1 LYSDKLQIAGRN
13 DCIAEWNGKI
23 SVIDYKSA
31 SKEKNE
37 NWIQNYFMQCTA
49 YAVMFEEITGKEIEQ
64 IVVAIAVEDGQP
76 QIFVR
81 EKTKY
86 VNMLTE
92 FVGKY
97 HGKLL
102 TL

>member
-1 LYSDKLQIAGRN
+1 
-13 DCIAEWNGKI
+13 
-23 SVIDYKSA
+23 
-31 SKEKNE
+31 
-37 NWIQNYFMQCTA
+37 
-49 YAVMFEEITGKEIEQ
+49 MFEEITGKEIEQ

-86 VNMLTE
+86 LEMLTE
-92 FVGKY
+92 FVGNY